1 MSIRAAQIYIG
12 SDTKR
17 SLHMIA
23 RATEG
28 LTADELGDTLI
39 RAALKRDYPQLGV
52 ALEEIK
58 AIERRVTET
67 YRLFNEASARQQNAA
82 PKWPYD

>member
-23 RATEG
+23 RATDG
-28 LTADELGDTLI
+28 LTADELGDSLI
-39 RAALKRDYPQLGV
+39 RAALQRDYPRLTA

-58 AIERRVTET
+58 SIEWRVTET
-67 YRLFNEASARQQNAA
+67 YRLFNEASARQQKAA
-82 PKWPYD
+82 SEVAR

>member
-23 RATEG
+23 RATDYG
-28 LTADELGDTLI
+28 LTADELGDSLI
-39 RAALKRDYPQLGV
+39 RAALQRDYPQLGV

-67 YRLFNEASARQQNAA
+67 YRIFNEASARQQKAA
-82 PKWPYD
+82 SEVAP